1 MKMSSWPFFMSQRIF
16 QKKKRRYILGMIAL
30 CFAYLTLWALHGLT
44 KGLEEGMVKKVFQ
57 RMDAYRFS
65 LSKKSDDQESY
76 MGITKME
83 SPTFEEA
90 YSFKEYIPSLEV
102 DYDVTYLIPNELKMK
117 ETSSFYHVELIDQN
131 PFFKKKQNTIY
142 INQLMLDRFKKEKVM
157 VPFSFSYSVDIYTP
171 KSSYYIHDT
180 FEFNYEIQS
189 FEVTNEYEFQNTA
202 TLYMP
207 YQVIKTYLK
216 NHYLKRLSLD
226 QERVISYYDWLSEL
240 PSSSKERKTNLWLF
254 VDNEKDA
261 YQLIQLLEDVNS
273 PYVLSSSVKEN
284 YTMLQSM
291 SKVMKNLLF
300 IVLWITLVILAIL
313 IGYLSYT
320 HLLKDQQEIGVFFAL
335 GAKERETESVYQL
348 LGVKMNL
355 WSYLGTGILLNPFY
369 FLISQMEK
377 KVFHAAIFLFKME
390 IQTLLIFML
399 FTQLLY
405 AFMIHISFFA
415 YKKQEVENLLKEED

>member
-30 CFAYLTLWALHGLT
+30 CFAYLTLWALQGLT

-65 LSKKSDDQESY
+65 LSKKSDDQESH

-142 INQLMLDRFKKEKVM
+142 INQLMLDRFKKEKVT
-157 VPFSFSYSVDIYTP
+157 VPFSFSYSVDIYTS

-180 FEFNYEIQS
+180 FEFNYEIHS

-202 TLYMP
+202 TLYIP

-261 YQLIQLLEDVNS
+261 YHLIQLLDDVSS

-355 WSYLGTGILLNPFY
+355 WSYLGTGILLIPFY

-377 KVFHAAIFLFKME
+377 KVFHAAIFLFKIE
-390 IQTLLIFML
+390 IRTLLIFML